1 MATVH
6 ARRRGNK
13 WEYRFEA
20 ASVAGQRKQICK
32 SGFLSKATPHK
43 VHKLEIKHD

>member
-20 ASVAGQRKQICK
+20 ASVGGVRET
-32 SGFLSKATPHK
+32 L
-43 VHKLEIKHD
+43 IK

>member
-6 ARRRGNK
+6 ARKRGNK

-20 ASVAGQRKQICK
+20 D
-32 SGFLSKATPHK
+32 SGNRFVK
-43 VHKLEIKHD
+43 VDI